1 MDKITEIFRKLLG
14 REPTEQE
21 KSEITGAVTPS
32 AATPPASTTPPA
44 ATPPAATPPVQ
55 TIQGVM
61 GDSAIMQEM
70 QEIRKANTALL
81 EKLNAE
87 DAARKAAN
95 DAAVAQ
101 AEANRKAAIEAKI
114 TEAKAKGII
123 PPDNKDT
130 EANWRNLLNANF
142 DSGVA
147 VLMGSTPI
155 SAGTPPAGNGQQNA
169 GGGTGTPKPYSE
181 VQKAAEAVLAPKK

>member
-21 KSEITGAVTPS
+21 KSEINGAVTP
-32 AATPPASTTPPA
+32 PAGTGRDLSLQS
-44 ATPPAATPPVQ
+44 PPAATPPVQ

-70 QEIRKANTALL
+70 QEIKKTNTALL

-87 DAARKAAN
+87 GAARQKADEMAL
-95 DAAVAQ
+95 AK
-101 AEANRKAAIEAKI
+101 AEANRKAAIDTKI
-114 TEAKAKGII
+114 AEAKAKGII
-123 PPDNKDT
+123 PPDNKDA
-130 EANWRNLLNANF
+130 EANWRNLLDVNF

-147 VLMGSTPI
+147 VLMASTPI
-155 SAGTPPAGNGQQNA
+155 NAGTPPAGNGQQNT
-169 GGGTGTPKPYSE
+169 GGETGTPKPYSE

>member
-1 MDKITEIFRKLLG
+1 MDLKAWLTSLLK

-21 KSEITGAVTPS
+21 LKEGSELVVPS
-32 AATPPASTTPPA
+32 AATGTGRDLSLQS
-44 ATPPAATPPVQ
+44 PPAATPPVQ

-70 QEIRKANTALL
+70 QEIKKTNTALL

-87 DAARKAAN
+87 DAARKKADEMAL
-95 DAAVAQ
+95 AQ
-101 AEANRKAAIEAKI
+101 AEANRKAAVEAKI
-114 TEAKAKGII
+114 AEAKTKGII
-123 PPDNKDT
+123 PPDNKDA

-147 VLMGSTPI
+147 VLMASTPI
-155 SAGTPPAGNGQQNA
+155 SAGNPPAGNGQQSS
-169 GGGTGTPKPYSE
+169 GTATGSTQKPYAE
-181 VQKAAEAVLAPKK
+181 IRQAAEAVLAPKK

>member
-1 MDKITEIFRKLLG
+1 MDLKAWLAGLLK

-21 KSEITGAVTPS
+21 LKEGLALVMPP
-32 AATPPASTTPPA
+32 AATPPAST
-44 ATPPAATPPVQ
+44 TPPAATPPVQ

-70 QEIRKANTALL
+70 QEIKKTNTALL

-87 DAARKAAN
+87 DAARKKADEMAL
-95 DAAVAQ
+95 AK
-101 AEANRKAAIEAKI
+101 AEADRKAAVEAKI

-123 PPDNKDT
+123 PPDNKDA

-147 VLMGSTPI
+147 VLMATVPI
-155 SAGTPPAGNGQQNA
+155 SAGTPPTGNGQQ
-169 GGGTGTPKPYSE
+169 GTGATNVGTPKPYAE
-181 VQKAAEAVLAPKK
+181 VQKMAEAVLAPKK